1 MSLQK
6 RFKKALGP
14 VQEVN
19 TAVNGPRLLNLQ
31 DAARYLSAHVWA
43 VRQMVRKRQ
52 IPYVRIGRGYL
63 IDRLDLD
70 RLVEKNK
77 VGVIAA

>member
-6 RFKKALGP
+6 RFKKSVA
-14 VQEVN
+14 EVN
-19 TAVNGPRLLNLQ
+19 AVASGPRLLNLQ
-31 DAARYLSAHVWA
+31 DAAKYLSAHVWA
-43 VRQMVRKRQ
+43 LRQMVRKRQ
-52 IPYVRIGRGYL
+52 IPHVRIGRTYL

-77 VGVIAA
+77 IGVIAA

>member
-6 RFKKALGP
+6 RFKKPLGP

-19 TAVNGPRLLNLQ
+19 TAASGPRLLKLQ
-31 DAARYLSAHVWA
+31 DAANYLSAHVWA
-43 VRQMVRKRQ
+43 LRVMVRERR

-63 IDRLDLD
+63 IDRADLD
-70 RLVEKNK
+70 KLIEKNK
-77 VGVIAA
+77 IGVIAA